1 MPHAHTDCPFQ
12 EIAAS
17 PGVHALQVYERE
29 THLVDAIARLVGCGL
44 AGGDAVVVIATP
56 AHRAAL
62 RDVLGARGVDGHAA
76 ERDGRYVE
84 VDAQGLLAQLS
95 VGGEPDRARF
105 FDVVGGML
113 RALRE
118 GSLATGG
125 GGGVRAFGEMVAL
138 LWEAGN
144 RAGALALERFWNEI
158 AVTMP
163 LTLLCAYPAH
173 GFADDPLGAALR
185 DVCAQHPTVIP
196 AGTDQGAIPSA
207 ALLAAVR
214 GERWDEDAAD
224 WVTLSQG
231 LSPDGRDRLLH
242 AAGVIAN
249 ALRNIPLRRP

>member
-12 EIAAS
+12 DLVAEGI
-17 PGVHALQVYERE
+17 HALQVYDRDAQ
-29 THLVDAIARLVGCGL
+29 LVDAIARLVGCGL
-44 AGGDAVVVIATP
+44 AGGDAVAVIATP

-62 RDVLGARGVDGHAA
+62 REVLDARGVDADAA
-76 ERDGRYVE
+76 ELYGRYVE
-84 VDAQGLLAQLS
+84 VDAQELLAQLS

-118 GSLATGG
+118 GSVAMGG

-144 RAGALALERFWNEI
+144 QRGALELERFWNEI
-158 AVTMP
+158 AATMP

-173 GFADDPLGAALR
+173 GFAGDPLGGALQ
-185 DVCAQHPTVIP
+185 DVCAQHRAVIP
-196 AGTDQGAIPSA
+196 AGTAHGAVPSA
-207 ALLAAVR
+207 ALHAAVR
-214 GERWDEDAAD
+214 GDRWDEDAAD
-224 WVTLSQG
+224 WMILSQG
-231 LSPDGRDRLLH
+231 LSQDGRDRLLH